1 MQTAITPPKGRLE
14 PMQSPRGNAVP
25 NQVRIFTDEG
35 VFFQSY
41 SSIIAFR
48 DHAGRVTLDAETWDY
63 SRTTGTYRK
72 AFLGESKRET
82 EAKIKSGEY
91 TLADLNK

>member
-1 MQTAITPPKGRLE
+1 MTKTITLPTANAENMR
-14 PMQSPRGNAVP
+14 SSRGNPVL
-25 NQVRIFTDEG
+25 NQMKIYTDEG

-48 DHAGRVTLDAETWDY
+48 DHAGRVTLDAETWDC
-63 SRTTGTYRK
+63 SRTTDTYRN